1 MLGRNNRSEDV
12 VSEIISF
19 ALGDRFESIVRP
31 DDPQNGF
38 HTASTLCGHG
48 PEAALIGIGL
58 RKCKDIC
65 LLHGFLTDQSRW
77 FKPCLM
83 VRPKEFDRDAAVER
97 AMSVFWS
104 KGYAATSTDDLLQ
117 AMQIGRQSMYDT
129 FGDKRRLYVEAL
141 KRYQQESVA
150 GHIKRLRSVASP
162 LAGIEA
168 LVVGVISSDRT
179 TREKGCMGVGAIC
192 EFGTADPEL
201 ADLRVKSGSMLHK
214 ALIERLQDAQAVG
227 EIGETVDIERAA
239 RFVET
244 TMLGLQVAA
253 KAGESARALRD
264 MAAFAI
270 AGLRSR

>member
-1 MLGRNNRSEDV
+1 M
-12 VSEIISF
+12 
-19 ALGDRFESIVRP
+19 A
-31 DDPQNGF
+31 
-38 HTASTLCGHG
+38 
-48 PEAALIGIGL
+48 
-58 RKCKDIC
+58 
-65 LLHGFLTDQSRW
+65 
-77 FKPCLM
+77 
-83 VRPKEFDRDAAVER
+83 RPKEFDREVAVER

-104 KGYAATSTDDLLQ
+104 KGYAATSTDDLLE
-117 AMQIGRQSMYDT
+117 AMKIGSQSMYDT

-141 KRYQQESVA
+141 RRYQLESVA
-150 GHIKRLRSVASP
+150 GHIKRLRSMASP

-192 EFGTADPEL
+192 EFGNADAEL
-201 ADLRVKSGSMLHK
+201 AQLRIKSGGMLRK
-214 ALIERLQDAQAVG
+214 ALVERLQGAQAAG

-244 TMLGLQVAA
+244 TMFGLQVAA
-253 KAGESARALRD
+253 RAGESTRSLRD

>member
-1 MLGRNNRSEDV
+1 
-12 VSEIISF
+12 
-19 ALGDRFESIVRP
+19 
-31 DDPQNGF
+31 
-38 HTASTLCGHG
+38 
-48 PEAALIGIGL
+48 
-58 RKCKDIC
+58 
-65 LLHGFLTDQSRW
+65 
-77 FKPCLM
+77 M

-168 LVVGVISSDRT
+168 LVVGVASPDRA

-192 EFGTADPEL
+192 EFGTADSEL
-201 ADLRVKSGSMLHK
+201 ADLRVKSGGRLHK
-214 ALIERLQDAQAVG
+214 ALIERLQDAQAAG
-227 EIGETVDIERAA
+227 ELGKAVDIERAA

-244 TMLGLQVAA
+244 TMVGLQVAA
-253 KAGESARALRD
+253 KAGESLRALRD

-270 AGLRSR
+270 SGLKSR

>member
-1 MLGRNNRSEDV
+1 
-12 VSEIISF
+12 
-19 ALGDRFESIVRP
+19 
-31 DDPQNGF
+31 
-38 HTASTLCGHG
+38 
-48 PEAALIGIGL
+48 
-58 RKCKDIC
+58 
-65 LLHGFLTDQSRW
+65 
-77 FKPCLM
+77 M

-201 ADLRVKSGSMLHK
+201 ADLRVKSGNMLHK
-214 ALIERLQDAQAVG
+214 ALSERLRDAQAVG
-227 EIGETVDIERAA
+227 EIAETVDIERAA

-244 TMLGLQVAA
+244 TMFGLQVAA

-264 MAAFAI
+264 MPPLPFQD
-270 AGLRSR
+270 